1 MIPVPVD
8 LSKLSDLV
16 KADFVKKSEYDK
28 FVEKVN
34 AIQNADTS
42 DLVKK
47 TDYNTK
53 LKRKLLIMIVI
64 NLLLLR
70 NLIS

>member
-16 KADFVKKSEYDK
+16 KADFVKKCEYDK

>member
-16 KADFVKKSEYDK
+16 RADFVKKCEYDK

-47 TDYNTK
+47 N
-53 LKRKLLIMIVI
+53 
-64 NLLLLR
+64 
-70 NLIS
+70 